1 MIGGIGFQELLVI
14 FLLVLL
20 LFGAKRLPE
29 VGKALGKGIRE
40 FKKATKEIQT
50 DIDLDDYEKKKT
62 AHKPVEEKGGSSP
75 EAEEPAKEREKE
87 KQGD

>member
-40 FKKATKEIQT
+40 FKKATKEIQA
-50 DIDLDDYEKKKT
+50 DIDLDDYEKKT
-62 AHKPVEEKGGSSP
+62 VHKPVEEKDGGSP
-75 EAEEPAKEREKE
+75 AAEEPVKEKE
-87 KQGD
+87 KEDE

>member
-1 MIGGIGFQELLVI
+1 MGLGGIGFQELLVI

-40 FKKATKEIQT
+40 FKKATKEIQA
-50 DIDLDDYEKKKT
+50 DVDLEEYEKKPPR
-62 AHKPVEEKGGSSP
+62 KPVEEKEGASKT
-75 EAEEPAKEREKE
+75 EEKSKEE
-87 KQGD
+87 

>member
-40 FKKATKEIQT
+40 FKKATKEIQA

-62 AHKPVEEKGGSSP
+62 AHKPVEERGGSSA
-75 EAEEPAKEREKE
+75 EAEEPAKEKE
-87 KQGD
+87 K